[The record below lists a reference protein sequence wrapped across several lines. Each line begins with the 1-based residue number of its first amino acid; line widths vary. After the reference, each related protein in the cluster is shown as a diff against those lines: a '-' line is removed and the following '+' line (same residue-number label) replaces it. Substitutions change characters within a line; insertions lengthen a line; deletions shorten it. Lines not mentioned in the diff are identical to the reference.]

1 MIHVYG
7 DTIQIMGKV
16 IGFSNHKGG
25 TAKSTTVINTAG
37 VLAEKGYRVLVIDLD
52 PQASL
57 SLGLGVD
64 IGELKKP
71 LLGDILLEPRVYS
84 LQQAT
89 IAIKENID
97 IVPTNILL
105 ADTGFVLMGAQARE
119 LRLRKV
125 IQPIKNQY
133 DYILVDSPPSK
144 SVLTVN
150 VLAASDF
157 LVIPASTSYYSE
169 IGVQLLLQS
178 IEEARYDLNPRLQVA
193 GILPTRF
200 KTNAIESRQSL
211 NELREYL
218 GENVHI
224 FDTVIREAESLNKA
238 HRFAETIIEFDPKH
252 RAAHDYRAF
261 VEELLGEIE
270 KHER

>member
-1 MIHVYG
+1 
-7 DTIQIMGKV
+7 MGKV

-25 TAKSTTVINTAG
+25 TAKSTTVINTSG
-37 VLAEKGYRVLVIDLD
+37 VLAEKGHRVLVIDLD
-52 PQASL
+52 PQGSL

-64 IGELKKP
+64 IGSLKKP
-71 LLGDILLEPRVYS
+71 LLGDVLLEPRVYN
-84 LQQAT
+84 LQQT
-89 IAIKENID
+89 IIEIKEGID
-97 IVPTNILL
+97 IAPTNILL
-105 ADTGFVLMGAQARE
+105 ADASFVLMGAQARE
-119 LRLRKV
+119 LRLRKA
-125 IQPIKNQY
+125 IRPLKDQY
-133 DYILVDSPPSK
+133 DYILIDSPPSK

-150 VLAASDF
+150 VLAAADY

-178 IEEARYDLNPRLQVA
+178 IEEAKYDLNPRLRVA

-200 KTNAIESRQSL
+200 KTNTIESRQSL

-218 GENVHI
+218 GEHVHI

-238 HRFAETIIEFDPKH
+238 HRFAETIVEFDPKH

-261 VEELLGEIE
+261 VDELLAEIE
-270 KHER
+270 QYER